1 MRPFLAILILSLT
14 TACAVQTPS
23 PTPTV
28 PANTPSVAAPTA
40 TSPATPEPSPTP
52 VPLPATQWAGGLT
65 HTDNATES
73 ILVNLTGP
81 DSALTSQP
89 LIATLPISE
98 VKWDGLHLSFTTTG
112 KRILKFI
119 GTFDGHQVTGM
130 AEEDGQSE
138 PFTLLPL
145 IEVPQTDLPTWAG
158 TYRFENGEALT
169 VHISPAYDG
178 SKLHFFW
185 SGLTITHFGNGDIRG
200 LYPIAPDTFLVG
212 SGRVLGYPFVAQM
225 TFQRDSSGI
234 VTGVDW
240 QTRNL
245 ASGQLSQSQL
255 AQQIALTTETVHFTS
270 SDGVT
275 LTGLLTLPDSLGPHP
290 AIVVLHGSEPG
301 TRADF
306 GRQQLSTFFASQGLA
321 VLTYDK
327 RGVGD
332 SEGVYVERASESNL
346 TTLAQDSLA
355 GVAFLQSRSEVDAK
369 RVGLIGSS
377 QAGWIIPIAA
387 QQSKDVAF
395 FIILSGPVVSV
406 GEEVVYSSYTNNG
419 DTETHYAPEI
429 VATAMAKASASG
441 FNPLPIIAELKQ
453 PGLWVWGGHD
463 LSQPVPQGEV
473 NLKKLIADGRSNFSY
488 VILPNGDHNLQVS
501 PHGLFDEIPYA
512 PGYSTDFFTTISAWI
527 KALP

>member
-14 TACAVQTPS
+14 TACAPTTQPPS
-23 PTPTV
+23 PSPTV
-28 PANTPSVAAPTA
+28 PATPTTAPVQ
-40 TSPATPEPSPTP
+40 PSPTP
-52 VPLPATQWAGGLT
+52 VPLLATSVPLPASQWAGGVT
-65 HTDNATES
+65 HADNTTES
-73 ILVNLTGP
+73 LLVNLAGP
-81 DSALTSQP
+81 DASLTSQP
-89 LIATLPISE
+89 LISTLPITE
-98 VKWDGLHLSFTTTG
+98 IKWDGLHLSFATTG
-112 KRILKFI
+112 KRILKFT
-119 GTFDGHQVTGM
+119 GQFDGHQVTGT
-130 AEEDGQSE
+130 AEEDGHSE

-145 IEVPQTDLPTWAG
+145 TNVPLTDLPTWAG
-158 TYRFENGEALT
+158 TYQFENGSALT
-169 VHISPAYDG
+169 VHVSPTYDG

-185 SGLTITHFGNGDIRG
+185 SGLTITYFGNGDIRG

-212 SGRVLGYPFVAQM
+212 RGRVLGYPFAAQM
-225 TFQRDSSGI
+225 TFQRDSSGL
-234 VTGVDW
+234 VTGFDW

-245 ASGQLSQSQL
+245 ASGQLSQSQT
-255 AQQIALTTETVHFTS
+255 AQRMALTTETVHFTS
-270 SDGVT
+270 SDGIT
-275 LTGLLTLPDSLGPHP
+275 LTGLLTLPDTPGPHP

-346 TTLAQDSLA
+346 TTLAQDALA
-355 GVAFLQSRSEVDAK
+355 GVAYMQGRSEVDAS

-406 GEEVVYSSYTNNG
+406 GEEVAYSSYTNNG
-419 DTETHYAPEI
+419 DTETHYTPET
-429 VATAMAKASASG
+429 VATAIAKVSASG
-441 FNPLPIIAELKQ
+441 FNPLPILTELKQ
-453 PGLWVWGGHD
+453 PGFWIWGGHD
-463 LSQPVPQGEV
+463 LSQPVPQDEV
-473 NLKKLIADGRSNFSY
+473 KLKKLIADGKSNFSY
-488 VILPNGDHNLQVS
+488 VIFPDGDHNLQVS
-501 PHGLFDEIPYA
+501 PRGLFDEIPYA
-512 PGYSTDFFTTISAWI
+512 PGYPPEFFATISAWL